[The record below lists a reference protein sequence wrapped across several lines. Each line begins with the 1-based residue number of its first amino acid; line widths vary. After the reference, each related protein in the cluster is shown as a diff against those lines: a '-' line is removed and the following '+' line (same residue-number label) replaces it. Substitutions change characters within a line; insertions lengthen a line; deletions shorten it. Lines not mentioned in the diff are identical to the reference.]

1 MSTIMKKTIYEQL
14 GGTYS
19 EFNGYLIPNIVLPAG
34 EEKPVGIWGRRH
46 LRYIRQHRPLLYS
59 NLLIGGKLNSYL
71 VDIDQQAEEMFSR
84 LIKQMAGRENV
95 SEKLK
100 AENQMLWVGKMNA
113 IRAAATEIVNNDLI
127 LA

>member
-1 MSTIMKKTIYEQL
+1 MKKTIYEQV

-19 EFNGYLIPNIVLPAG
+19 EVNGHLIPNIVLPSG
-34 EEKPVGIWGRRH
+34 EEKPVGSWGRRH

-71 VDIDQQAEEMFSR
+71 TEIDKQAEEMFSR
-84 LIKQMAGRENV
+84 LIKQMTDRENI

-113 IRAAATEIVNNDLI
+113 IRAAATEIVDNDLI
-127 LA
+127 FA